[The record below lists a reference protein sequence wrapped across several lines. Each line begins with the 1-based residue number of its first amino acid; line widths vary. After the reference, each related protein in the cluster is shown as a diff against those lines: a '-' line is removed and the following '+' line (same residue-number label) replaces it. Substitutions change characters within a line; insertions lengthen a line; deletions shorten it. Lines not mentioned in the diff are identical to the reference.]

1 MPEWDMLEE
10 EQPSQEENYLALQGE
25 NYGFVFNQAPENDEL
40 GTVTKVLENG
50 DTEELEFQAARLR
63 DGGTQIIQVYPQDE
77 KESYETL
84 VVPAPEQPA
93 GYADAGPIRLGQRPY
108 VTEENVV
115 LESELKSR
123 KLHGGQTELEQ
134 GRFATV
140 GQEDAVDYEVEL
152 VNYAV
157 VT

>member
-1 MPEWDMLEE
+1 MPEWDMREE
-10 EQPSQEENYLALQGE
+10 LPPQEENSLAVQGE
-25 NYGFVFNQAPENDEL
+25 NYGFVFKAPESDEL

-50 DTEELEFQAARLR
+50 DTEELEYQGAILR
-63 DGGTQIIQVYPQDE
+63 DGGTQVIQVGE
-77 KESYETL
+77 ESYETL

-93 GYADAGPIRLGQRPY
+93 GYADAGPVRLRQRPY
-108 VTEENVV
+108 VTREDVI
-115 LESELKSR
+115 LESELKSG
-123 KLHGGQTELEQ
+123 KLHGDQTELEQ

-140 GQEDAVDYEVEL
+140 GQEDAVDYEMEL